1 MGRGVPESRGGKP
14 RENADDAYATVMEM
28 GERERLMLATS
39 GGMLTPA
46 EQEGLERALTEL
58 GLLRLAK
65 DYQDACVAVGLSP
78 LTRVQGFIQHHRNNA
93 ALAAVLE
100 AGLNSKCVHDV
111 LLSARCEQCE
121 GMEDDRAGATSGL
134 RYVQGVEPE

>member
-78 LTRVQGFIQHHRNNA
+78 LTRVQGFIQHHRAQA
-93 ALAAVLE
+93 AQE
-100 AGLNSKCVHDV
+100 A
-111 LLSARCEQCE
+111 LL
-121 GMEDDRAGATSGL
+121 RATVDNESEVSDAGTTSS
-134 RYVQGVEPE
+134 